1 MRENLPYMR
10 KATREITIVA
20 LIIAAIA
27 VATGTA
33 RLISHKLDYPDSR
46 ISADSRHY

>member
-1 MRENLPYMR
+1 MR
-10 KATREITIVA
+10 KATREVTIVA

-33 RLISHKLDYPDSR
+33 RLVNHKLDDYLHVQM
-46 ISADSRHY
+46 SADRRPY

>member
-1 MRENLPYMR
+1 MR
-10 KATREITIVA
+10 KATREVAIAA

-33 RLISHKLDYPDSR
+33 RLIGHNVAYLHAR
-46 ISADSRHY
+46 VAANAGRH

>member
-1 MRENLPYMR
+1 MRENLLYMR
-10 KATREITIVA
+10 KATREVTIVA

-33 RLISHKLDYPDSR
+33 RLVGHKLEYPQGR
-46 ISADSRHY
+46 VSADVGRH